1 MWWEEREQL
10 GEFPA
15 VSQVRRTN
23 GQGVGGGSLGL
34 GFGLRRGPSVGVKV
48 AGLINA
54 KTQVAKPSRG
64 QNEQQPSDGHRERSG
79 ILDDE

>member
-23 GQGVGGGSLGL
+23 GQGVGGGPLGL
-34 GFGLRRGPSVGVKV
+34 GFGLRRGPSGGVKV
-48 AGLINA
+48 GGGA
-54 KTQVAKPSRG
+54 
-64 QNEQQPSDGHRERSG
+64 
-79 ILDDE
+79 